1 VTEHVPANNGL
12 DEAEFSALMEK
23 SGTVT
28 PLLRGVLGKPDG
40 KSSGRR
46 ETLLLALKPYLS
58 PERCEMIEY
67 LIRIGRIGDLL
78 RSLS

>member
-23 SGTVT
+23 IGTVT

-40 KSSGRR
+40 KSGGRR